1 MDTTARL
8 KRRAGSPALAAHLLP
23 LPGTQVSAKPVT
35 VIGMPLDLGADR
47 RGVDMGP
54 SAIRYAGLKHELE
67 RIGIAVEDLG
77 NVNIPSPE
85 SHPPRNAR
93 AKYAEEIVRACRRL
107 ARMVSQAIERD
118 RVAVVLGGDHS
129 LAMGSIVGA
138 SRCHDK
144 LGLLWFDAHADFN
157 TPRTS
162 PSGNVHG
169 MPLAAVFQYGSPAMR
184 ALCKGSNVDAKRCA
198 LVGVRDTDEGER
210 LLLKK
215 AGLKVFT
222 MEAIDRY
229 GLQTVMR
236 QAIET
241 ASHGGTPFHVSFDV
255 DVLDPGA
262 APGVGTPAIGGLTY
276 RESLLAME
284 MISETAGLTSVDMVE
299 VNPILDHQN
308 ITAKIVV
315 NLLATLLGRRVL

>member
-1 MDTTARL
+1 MRRTAKL
-8 KRRAGSPALAAHLLP
+8 RRQTDASMAHLLP
-23 LPGTQVSAKPVT
+23 LPGEPVQARPVT

-67 RIGIAVEDLG
+67 RIGIEVEDLG
-77 NVNIPSPE
+77 NVNIPAPE
-85 SHPPRNAR
+85 SHPPRNVR
-93 AKYAEEIVRACRRL
+93 AKYAEEIVRGCRRL
-107 ARMVSQAIERD
+107 SRMVSQAIQRD

-144 LGLLWFDAHADFN
+144 LGLIWFDAHADFN

-162 PSGNVHG
+162 PTGNVHG
-169 MPLAAVFQYGSPAMR
+169 MPLAAIFQYGSPAMR
-184 ALCKGSNVDAKRCA
+184 ALCKGSIVDAHRSA

-210 LLLKK
+210 QLLKK
-215 AGLKVFT
+215 AGIKVYT
-222 MEAIDRY
+222 MEAIDRF
-229 GLQTVMR
+229 GLQSVMR
-236 QAIET
+236 QAIDT
-241 ASHGGTPFHVSFDV
+241 ATKGGAPFHVSFDV
-255 DVLDPGA
+255 DVLDPGC

-284 MISETAGLTSVDMVE
+284 MLSETPGLTSVDMVE